1 VDRCHRSLRPRGK
14 DQSIWPPDLANRG
27 RRVYREWS
35 VAVGSPLIAKDPFK
49 GFASPP
55 MAFLTHTSRRRVGR
69 DPLTE
74 VVKFCSKAAA
84 ALIMPI

>member
-1 VDRCHRSLRPRGK
+1 
-14 DQSIWPPDLANRG
+14 
-27 RRVYREWS
+27 

-49 GFASPP
+49 GFAIPP